1 MQERPNILIVIT
13 HDTGRHLGCYGGGV
27 ETPNID
33 RFAEQGVKFTNA
45 FCTAPQCSP
54 SRGSLITGKMPH
66 TNGLIGLTHR
76 GFRLN
81 PGLKTLPALLAQAGY
96 STHLFG
102 FQHEAPDAHSL
113 GYQHVSEKKGGF
125 SCKSVAPLA
134 IDFLASAPKEPF
146 FAMVGFSET
155 HRKFPEVDEAPD
167 GIAVPPYLP
176 DHPDVRR
183 DVAGLNILVRRVDD
197 AFGAIA
203 DKLDET
209 GLSQKTLVILTTDHG
224 IAFPG
229 AKATLFD
236 PGVEIMFLARGEGY
250 FSGGKVIDGL
260 VSNMD
265 ITPTLLE
272 IAGVTVPDEVE
283 GKSLLPFVSG
293 TSDEIRDELFLELTF
308 HAAFD
313 PIRAVRTRCFK
324 YIRNFADVQNY
335 ITEDDTVFNCAG
347 IVKGRQDVA
356 ESSFAM
362 VNTYAPR
369 ALALHTSR
377 LLHVSTDCVFDGRIT
392 EGAYTEASPTCPA
405 DAYGRSKLN
414 GEVTI
419 PPHLTVRVSFV
430 GLGGRGLLRWLLDHP
445 QGAIVQGYVNWFW
458 NGWTVGA
465 VAAQLI
471 SLALEPRITGL
482 LHLPGPEVLTK
493 SALLGMVANR
503 LRPDLRVHQ
512 AFAPSASWMV
522 LGSTVLGINAPGTT
536 WDKMLDELEEEYKT
550 WST

>member
-13 HDTGRHLGCYGGGV
+13 HDTGRHLGCYGRGV

-81 PGLKTLPALLAQAGY
+81 PWVKTLPALLAQAGY

-125 SCKSVAPLA
+125 SCKRVAPLA
-134 IDFLASAPKEPF
+134 IDFLTSAPKEPF

-176 DHPDVRR
+176 DHPDVSR

-203 DKLDET
+203 DKLDKT
-209 GLSQKTLVILTTDHG
+209 GLSQRTLVVLTTDHG

-236 PGVEIMFLARGEGY
+236 PGVGIMFLARGGGN

-272 IAGVTVPDEVE
+272 ITGVTVPDEVE
-283 GKSLLPFVSG
+283 GRSLLPLVSG

-313 PIRAVRTRCFK
+313 PIRAVRTRRFK
-324 YIRNFADVQNY
+324 YIRNFADMPWY
-335 ITEDDTVFNCAG
+335 
-347 IVKGRQDVA
+347 
-356 ESSFAM
+356 
-362 VNTYAPR
+362 
-369 ALALHTSR
+369 L
-377 LLHVSTDCVFDGRIT
+377 
-392 EGAYTEASPTCPA
+392 SPNV
-405 DAYGRSKLN
+405 DNS
-414 GEVTI
+414 
-419 PPHLTVRVSFV
+419 
-430 GLGGRGLLRWLLDHP
+430 
-445 QGAIVQGYVNWFW
+445 
-458 NGWTVGA
+458 
-465 VAAQLI
+465 
-471 SLALEPRITGL
+471 
-482 LHLPGPEVLTK
+482 LTK
-493 SALLGMVANR
+493 SLLYKEGIFDKPRPKEFLFNLESDPLER
-503 LRPDLRVHQ
+503 NNLIGEPDYEETHKKLRAKLNEWMQDTDDPLLAGTVEQPEGTKVTSPDSYN
-512 AFAPSASWMV
+512 P
-522 LGSTVLGINAPGTT
+522 
-536 WDKMLDELEEEYKT
+536 
-550 WST
+550 